1 MRETQEWAGSV
12 DQEVKRKRMHASG
25 VLGEAAS
32 SLPNCTLTLSADNI
46 EISKINT

>member
-1 MRETQEWAGSV
+1 ML
-12 DQEVKRKRMHASG
+12 ASG

-32 SLPNCTLTLSADNI
+32 SLPNRTLTLSADNI